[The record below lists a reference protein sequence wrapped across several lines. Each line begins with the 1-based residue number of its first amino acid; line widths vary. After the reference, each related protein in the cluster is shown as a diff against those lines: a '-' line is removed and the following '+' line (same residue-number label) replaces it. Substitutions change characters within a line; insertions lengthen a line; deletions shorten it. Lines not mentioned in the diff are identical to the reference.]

1 MKSKKKLIAVLA
13 CRNDGSRLYGK
24 PLQNLDIKNGISIL
38 DYLIESLKIL
48 EFISD
53 IVIAISKGSS
63 NKAFIEYAKKNKI
76 KYVIGDEIDVLS
88 RLIKSGKKYKATDV
102 LRVSSESPFKY
113 YKPLRKAWSNHSKYN
128 YDFTTLVDVID
139 GIGFEIISMKALNY
153 SHKHGTKKHKS
164 ELCSLYIRENIT
176 KFKCQK
182 IVTDKKYVRKDLR
195 LTVDYP
201 EDLILCREIYEKF
214 KHQAPKIKIEDII
227 NFLDNN
233 VKLINLTKKFTE
245 EGYSTMHIWNATQ

>member
-1 MKSKKKLIAVLA
+1 MISKKKLIAVLA
-13 CRNDGSRLYGK
+13 CRNDGTRLYGK
-24 PLQNLDIKNGISIL
+24 PLQNLDVKKGLTIL
-38 DYLIESLKIL
+38 DYLIDNLKAVK
-48 EFISD
+48 FISD
-53 IVIAISKGSS
+53 IVIAISEGVS
-63 NKAFIEYAKKNKI
+63 NKVFIEYAKKNKL

-88 RLIKSGKKYKATDV
+88 RLIKSGKKYNATDI

-113 YKPLRKAWSNHSKYN
+113 YKPLRKAWSNHSKRS

-139 GIGFEIISMKALNY
+139 GIGFEILSMKALKY
-153 SHKHGTKKHKS
+153 SHKHGNKRHKS

-182 IVTDKKYVRKDLR
+182 IIADKKFARSDLR

-214 KHQAPKIKIEDII
+214 KHQAPKINIGNII
-227 NFLDNN
+227 NFLDKN
-233 VKLINLTKKFTE
+233 VKLINLTKKYTE
-245 EGYSTMHIWNATQ
+245 EGYSTMHIWNGK